1 MLAVH
6 VNAHFCSD
14 GFPDLSAN
22 SSVSVPVSPST
33 PLIVYV
39 AVPKRFNKRRWVRRV
54 GDGDRLSKVCCCPPG
69 CVYNASGGIRPRRE
83 RESERERERARA
95 RERCARER
103 GARVHN
109 HIAGCVHKHTGTGTP
124 FISKA
129 AGCTTHLRGRP
140 LILSHSRGLQ

>member
-83 RESERERERARA
+83 RESERERERAR
-95 RERCARER
+95 ER
-103 GARVHN
+103 GAREREVHVY
-109 HIAGCVHKHTGTGTP
+109 IITSQAV
-124 FISKA
+124 
-129 AGCTTHLRGRP
+129 CTNTRARAHPSYLKQQDVPPTYEVVR
-140 LILSHSRGLQ
+140 